1 MGNLSYDVAVT
12 AIVLFTFS
20 IVFIICVFT
29 YNQIATGMQNNT
41 IIQSSNATMTVLDA
55 GKATINKLDYIFFIL
70 FIGLMLSIIIASF
83 FIPANSIF
91 TFIYFIALVVIVA
104 TSAILSNV
112 FEKITANGYFNAI
125 ATTNL
130 PITNY
135 LMNNLPMY
143 VTIVGFIAMV
153 LLYAKPQQQM
163 Y

>member
-1 MGNLSYDVAVT
+1 MGNLSYDVAV
-12 AIVLFTFS
+12 AGAVLFAFS
-20 IVFIICVFT
+20 ILFVIATFT
-29 YNQIATGMQNNT
+29 YNQIATGMENNT
-41 IIQSSNATMTVLDA
+41 VIQSSNATMTVLEA
-55 GKATINKLDYIFFIL
+55 GRVTINKLDYIFFTL

-91 TFIYFIALVVIVA
+91 AFVYFIALVVIVA
-104 TSAILSNV
+104 TSAVFSNV
-112 FEKITANGYFNAI
+112 FERITANGYFNTI

-153 LLYAKPQQQM
+153 LLYAKPQQM